1 MNSYAEKPKQKESDV
16 FDKKPK
22 SSKTSARPR
31 KGEEG
36 EERLHDNLEIKKGG
50 LRNSLKVDK
59 DYKFT
64 KSKLRP
70 LLKHEEGKPFEFE
83 GKKIKMTEKIR
94 KQIQLAL
101 NLLK

>member
-1 MNSYAEKPKQKESDV
+1 MPGHYEKSKQKESDV

-22 SSKTSARPR
+22 ATKISAKPR

-36 EERLHDNLEIKKGG
+36 EERLHDDLEIKKGG

-59 DYKFT
+59 DYKFS

-70 LLKHEEGKPFEFE
+70 LLKHEEGKTFDFE

-94 KQIQLAL
+94 KQIQLAI
-101 NLLK
+101 NLMK

>member
-1 MNSYAEKPKQKESDV
+1 MMAEKPKQKEKDV
-16 FDKKPK
+16 FEKKPK
-22 SSKTSARPR
+22 ATKTTAKPK

-36 EERLHDNLEIKKGG
+36 EERLHDDLEIKKGG

-70 LLKHEEGKPFEFE
+70 LLKHEEGKAFDFE
-83 GKKIKMTEKIR
+83 GKRIKMTEKIR
-94 KQIQLAL
+94 KQIQLAI
-101 NLLK
+101 NLMK

>member
-1 MNSYAEKPKQKESDV
+1 MMAEKPKQKEKDV
-16 FDKKPK
+16 FEKKPK
-22 SSKTSARPR
+22 ATKTSAKPK

-36 EERLHDNLEIKKGG
+36 EERLFDDLEIKEGG
-50 LRNSLKVDK
+50 LRSSLKVPK

-70 LLKHEEGKPFEFE
+70 LLKHEEGKAFEFE
-83 GKKIKMTEKIR
+83 GKKIKMSEKLR

-101 NLLK
+101 NMMK

>member
-1 MNSYAEKPKQKESDV
+1 MLNSYEKRKPKESDV
-16 FDKKPK
+16 FDKKSGGKTITSRPPK
-22 SSKTSARPR
+22 TD
-31 KGEEG
+31 GG
-36 EERLHDNLEIKKGG
+36 EERLGDDLEIKKGG

-70 LLKHEEGKPFEFE
+70 LLKHEDGKPFDFE

-94 KQIQLAL
+94 KQVQLAI
-101 NLLK
+101 NLIK

>member
-1 MNSYAEKPKQKESDV
+1 MNSYTEKPKQKESDI
-16 FDKKPK
+16 FEKKPK
-22 SSKTSARPR
+22 SSKISARPR

-70 LLKHEEGKPFEFE
+70 LLKHEEGKTFDFE
-83 GKKIKMTEKIR
+83 GKTIKMTEKIR
-94 KQIQLAL
+94 KQVQLSL
-101 NLLK
+101 SRLK